1 MGMTRDQIRR
11 EARRMSREATL
22 EKRKLQPPTK
32 QEVSAWLSPVR
43 KALGEMLRS
52 GNVDT
57 IKGYA
62 VTKIGNDDD
71 YSRVDWCINGFVA
84 VLKRIDQSLD
94 FSALEKV
101 SSRLDKGVPL
111 EEDLL
116 KSALETL
123 DIAEKS
129 MMQKTL
135 GSIYDAAI
143 TEQILIELEA
153 GK

>member
-1 MGMTRDQIRR
+1 MGMTRYQIRR

-32 QEVSAWLSPVR
+32 QEVGAWLSPVR
-43 KALGEMLRS
+43 KVLNEMLQCGS
-52 GNVDT
+52 VDT

-62 VTKIGNDDD
+62 VTKIGGDDD

-84 VLKRIDQSLD
+84 VLRRIDPSLD

-101 SSRLDKGVPL
+101 SARLEKGVPL

-123 DIAEKS
+123 DVAEKS

-135 GSIYDAAI
+135 GSIYDATI
-143 TEQILIELEA
+143 TEQILIELEM
-153 GK
+153 